1 MNLLSGYE
9 KSIVTDIPGTTR
21 DIVEDTV
28 TVGDVVLNLSD
39 TAGLRDT
46 EDTVEKIGVDRAR
59 KRLEQC
65 GLLLAVFDNSRELD
79 DDDYAL
85 IESAKLV
92 PSIAV
97 INKTDLDNK
106 LDIEYISKNIKYI
119 VYISAISGD
128 GRDELTMAVEKL
140 QELKTLIRVKAF
152 SQMKDSELP
161 LKMHLIRLLRQ

>member
-79 DDDYAL
+79 EDDYAL

-106 LDIEYISKNIKYI
+106 LDIEYISKNIKIYSIYI
-119 VYISAISGD
+119 CN
-128 GRDELTMAVEKL
+128 
-140 QELKTLIRVKAF
+140 QW
-152 SQMKDSELP
+152 
-161 LKMHLIRLLRQ
+161 

>member
-1 MNLLSGYE
+1 MILRIRLRKSVLTERE
-9 KSIVTDIPGTTR
+9 KTR
-21 DIVEDTV
+21 AMR
-28 TVGDVVLNLSD
+28 SF
-39 TAGLRDT
+39 A
-46 EDTVEKIGVDRAR
+46 
-59 KRLEQC
+59 C
-65 GLLLAVFDNSRELD
+65 CFDNSRELD
-79 DDDYAL
+79 EDDYAL

-128 GRDELTMAVEKL
+128 GRDELTKAVEKS

-161 LKMHLIRLLRQ
+161 LKMHLIRLLKQ